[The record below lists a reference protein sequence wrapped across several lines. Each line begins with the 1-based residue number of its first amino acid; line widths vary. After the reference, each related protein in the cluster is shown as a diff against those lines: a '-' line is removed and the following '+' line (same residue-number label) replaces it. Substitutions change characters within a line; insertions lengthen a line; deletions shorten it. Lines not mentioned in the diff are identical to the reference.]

1 MERDPC
7 SDGSATCGPG
17 WSCVRNSSNA
27 HAGYDCGCGARS
39 GWSRLHESQPSCV
52 DIDECAL
59 LVPACFNGGR
69 CHNEAGSFRCTCRPA
84 WSRCLSDC
92 GQGVRVRSRTCGRRQ
107 PGCLGEA
114 EQTRPCRARAGCDP
128 DQTEGAEQEEKE
140 TQGDDGQAKLSAER
154 QGRRR
159 TTAEARL
166 AAELERRRRLELAEA
181 KSAAQDRAKMSE
193 LRRRGEAA
201 LRSMLKEAAT
211 EELRAQEASRASAQA
226 AYQAQEAS
234 KRQQQPTRTETR
246 VLTESKTTEL
256 DRQVDVN
263 ETALE
268 ALEDDRQLLE
278 SELTAFEDLA
288 ARVGAASRN
297 LVQRAT
303 AYAAWL
309 HQRQAQERL
318 VAEQAAARR
327 RYTAQNE
334 RSVAAERRRA
344 QQAQLA
350 ADTSI
355 GDQQELLVHALA
367 EPAELD

>member
-1 MERDPC
+1 MR
-7 SDGSATCGPG
+7 G
-17 WSCVRNSSNA
+17 
-27 HAGYDCGCGARS
+27 
-39 GWSRLHESQPSCV
+39 RLLQVHLQ
-52 DIDECAL
+52 A
-59 LVPACFNGGR
+59 
-69 CHNEAGSFRCTCRPA
+69 
-84 WSRCLSDC
+84 SDC

-107 PGCLGEA
+107 PGCQGEA

-140 TQGDDGQAKLSAER
+140 TQGDDGQGPHGREGTTETLIPEIAEDGALVAAAKLSAER

-288 ARVGAASRN
+288 AKPGAAGG
-297 LVQRAT
+297 RAGGPP
-303 AYAAWL
+303 
-309 HQRQAQERL
+309 
-318 VAEQAAARR
+318 AAAT
-327 RYTAQNE
+327 TAQNE